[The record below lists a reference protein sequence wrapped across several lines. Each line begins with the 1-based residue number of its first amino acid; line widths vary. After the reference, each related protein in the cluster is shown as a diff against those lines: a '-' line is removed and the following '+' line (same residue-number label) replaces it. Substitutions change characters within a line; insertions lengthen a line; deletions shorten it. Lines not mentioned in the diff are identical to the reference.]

1 MLATTYKCYI
11 MKIKAVFQNA
21 FKPKNPLAI
30 QTFSKRRRQY
40 RVCQWRVMDKNIHL
54 QTTDATVQ
62 PSHEWIYPAGR
73 KQKFKSRPKV
83 PNKIIL
89 FQIHSS
95 RPEAVPKLFPDVL
108 TLVKYFIVESCC
120 ECSLACLFEAPGGKM
135 NSSSLEGHSWRGRWG
150 TELPRT
156 FQFRFHW
163 NEYKFLGKLIIL
175 MDTFTI
181 NIFPKVFKIHYFLLF
196 K

>member
-1 MLATTYKCYI
+1 
-11 MKIKAVFQNA
+11 MKIKAVFQNP
-21 FKPKNPLAI
+21 FKPKKTLAM
-30 QTFSKRRRQY
+30 QTSSKRRRQF

-62 PSHEWIYPAGR
+62 SSHEWIYPAGR

-120 ECSLACLFEAPGGKM
+120 ESSLASLFKAPRRKM
-135 NSSSLEGHSWRGRWG
+135 NSSSLEGCSWRGRWG
-150 TELPRT
+150 IELLQDFPVQISLKQT
-156 FQFRFHW
+156 QV
-163 NEYKFLGKLIIL
+163 LGKA
-175 MDTFTI
+175 
-181 NIFPKVFKIHYFLLF
+181 NNS
-196 K
+196 